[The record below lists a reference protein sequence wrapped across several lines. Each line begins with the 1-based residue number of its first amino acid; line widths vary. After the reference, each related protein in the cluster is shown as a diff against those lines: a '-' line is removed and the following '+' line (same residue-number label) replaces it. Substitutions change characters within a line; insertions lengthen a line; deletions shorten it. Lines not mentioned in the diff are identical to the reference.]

1 MVSLYYLYILVDIAD
16 IRYNWLLWVV
26 VVIVL
31 FIWLPFCYVIVH
43 RNICRNPSF
52 LATKF
57 LCHRRQKL
65 DTLFSLYVS
74 DSIVSFILTR
84 IESIDSTTTTTTT
97 TIRQSH
103 HRSMSGLLNRIIL
116 FFSLIITALLL
127 IHCSSRFL
135 RSFLYGRYS
144 RDQQPRGHL
153 HSSTCY
159 ITTIFS
165 LIAFDVITVTITC
178 CEAQVDKI
186 LHIVITLY

>member
-1 MVSLYYLYILVDIAD
+1 MGNGGNCPLHFTSFLLCNRTPKYLSQPFLFGHEILMPQTPT
-16 IRYNWLLWVV
+16 IRYAVFLVRFW
-26 VVIVL
+26 
-31 FIWLPFCYVIVH
+31 FH
-43 RNICRNPSF
+43 RF
-52 LATKF
+52 F
-57 LCHRRQKL
+57 Y
-65 DTLFSLYVS
+65 F
-74 DSIVSFILTR
+74 
-84 IESIDSTTTTTTT
+84 ESNRLIDSTTTT

-186 LHIVITLY
+186 LQIIIVFN